1 MGRPL
6 SLDRV
11 AGWVGGARLGNV
23 EPERGLGARKG
34 GVRGQPSRGRPD
46 PWVCLGHGY
55 PSSAQHIMG
64 PQMVCAEGEDGKL
77 WISRL
82 LQRAHGVCVCVCV
95 CVCVWENGG
104 RSLSFTSLAFHLPA
118 PRKILKVQHLTTGTG
133 FAEATVA
140 ADGLV
145 RVTSRPGP
153 HQQHLFPCGYLMGTG
168 T

>member
-1 MGRPL
+1 MNGRNTQEGIVRTWDWLLGGQGDGALGRPL
-6 SLDRV
+6 SLGRV

-82 LQRAHGVCVCVCV
+82 LQRAHGVCVCVCLGK
-95 CVCVWENGG
+95 WGQE
-104 RSLSFTSLAFHLPA
+104 P
-118 PRKILKVQHLTTGTG
+118 
-133 FAEATVA
+133 
-140 ADGLV
+140 
-145 RVTSRPGP
+145 
-153 HQQHLFPCGYLMGTG
+153 
-168 T
+168 